1 METKNTYQKPVEIG
15 QDIYDL
21 CIQEYGSIEAVF
33 LLLEDNPEIDL
44 QTPLLAGQVLNFRV
58 ELPIELPRKTTEI
71 QYFRNTKTRVR
82 CGDSESLDDND
93 NIQGGILTT
102 TNNVLLTAP
111 DAQPII
117 LSAEQPEPALP
128 EDTLVDSNGSQF
140 LQAGTAQLMLASVE
154 AQLLT
159 ATNTPI
165 KTNSGLSIFANIKPD
180 KILTA
185 SSGLPIILSNGNYLK
200 IK

>member
-44 QTPLLAGQVLNFRV
+44 QTTLQSGQVLNFRV

-82 CGDSESLDDND
+82 CGGGESLDDND
-93 NIQGGILTT
+93 NVQGGILTT

-111 DAQPII
+111 DAQPIVV
-117 LSAEQPEPALP
+117 SAEQPEPALP
-128 EDTLVDSNGSQF
+128 EDTLVDSNGNHF

-159 ATNTPI
+159 ASNTPI
-165 KTNSGLSIFANIKPD
+165 KTGNGLSVFATIKPD

-185 SSGLPIILSNGNYLK
+185 ASGLPIILSNGNYLK